1 MDIFF
6 SEKGNVK
13 RKVLRLSGRGQQ
25 TFLAKGRAVSTVGFA
40 APRARSQLLDSDAA
54 AQKRPW
60 TICKKTSTS
69 VSRLNCLWTM
79 KCEFRMIFTSH
90 KIIFFMF
97 FYPFK
102 KCENHS
108 QLMGH
113 AKQAAGRIWLLG
125 WSLQALD
132 LGLQNHLTVLQT
144 LKVGESIQRETWAK
158 IPRFVNKNEKQVLWA
173 NLLETIFSQQVNH
186 KH

>member
-40 APRARSQLLDSDAA
+40 APRARSQLLNSDAA

-90 KIIFFMF
+90 KIIFFICFSTHLKNVKIILSSWAMQ
-97 FYPFK
+97 
-102 KCENHS
+102 S
-108 QLMGH
+108 
-113 AKQAAGRIWLLG
+113 R
-125 WSLQALD
+125 LQA
-132 LGLQNHLTVLQT
+132 GS
-144 LKVGESIQRETWAK
+144 GFWAGVCRPL
-158 IPRFVNKNEKQVLWA
+158 I
-173 NLLETIFSQQVNH
+173 
-186 KH
+186 